1 MRARKLLELLPS
13 AFVLLINVGV
23 NLSLSAPG
31 AFSLLKPEELSNS
44 DVLDELLMILSEVIN
59 PIDILFGLELYLS
72 TLTPCW
78 FTSTK

>member
-1 MRARKLLELLPS
+1 MFTVRD
-13 AFVLLINVGV
+13 GV
-23 NLSLSAPG
+23 SFNLSAPG

-44 DVLDELLMILSEVIN
+44 DVFDELFTIVSAVIN
-59 PIDILFGLELYLS
+59 PTDISFGLELYLS

>member
-1 MRARKLLELLPS
+1 MRAKKLFELTPS

-44 DVLDELLMILSEVIN
+44 DVLEAVS
-59 PIDILFGLELYLS
+59 YTHQ
-72 TLTPCW
+72 TLP
-78 FTSTK
+78 TKRIV